1 MIEGYEDWFVGGV
14 AIGLGLAL
22 LTGSLLNA
30 QWLYSLRSSRWL
42 EALFARTGA
51 RLVHAALGCGLIAL
65 GYAIVQGFRWQ
76 LLG

>member
-1 MIEGYEDWFVGGV
+1 MIEGYEDAFVGSV

-22 LTGSLLNA
+22 LTGSLLNS

-42 EALFARTGA
+42 EALVARTGA
-51 RLVHAALGCGLIAL
+51 RFVHAALGCGLIAL
-65 GYAIVQGFRWQ
+65 GCAIAQGFRWQ

>member
-1 MIEGYEDWFVGGV
+1 MIEGYEDAFVGSV

-22 LTGSLLNA
+22 LTGSLLDA
-30 QWLYSLRSSRWL
+30 QWLYALRSSRWL
-42 EALFARTGA
+42 EALIARTGA